1 MSYDYY
7 AATAPILKYKIGD
20 IMALPSSPGEVF
32 TIIGVNNQSSLDG
45 RQIVDDYFFID
56 GNPDWQKVGE
66 VQTTEPTT
74 TEETIPVKTASSG
87 SKAGWIIGGLAAL
100 LVIIGV
106 AAKKKK

>member
-1 MSYDYY
+1 
-7 AATAPILKYKIGD
+7 
-20 IMALPSSPGEVF
+20 MALPSSPGEVF
-32 TIIGVNNQSSLDG
+32 TIIGVNNQSQYVFQSSLDG